1 MLGEESPEE
10 HKFSPEEVCTRL
22 AAALGSHHEGNRLG
36 GMSIV
41 GGYASGNGSRKL
53 TQQEISRGSC
63 FGAIASKGENEH
75 VNEANLVGMAPWLVG
90 KSSGHRD
97 GPPKPVIESRPAK
110 RNKVPPEVPDR
121 VADLDGGIGM
131 DPELTAKLLP
141 GGRTGAESV
150 AFGWGSFGT

>member
-1 MLGEESPEE
+1 M
-10 HKFSPEEVCTRL
+10 
-22 AAALGSHHEGNRLG
+22 
-36 GMSIV
+36 

-53 TQQEISRGSC
+53 AGQVISRGSC

-90 KSSGHRD
+90 KSPGHRD

-110 RNKVPPEVPDR
+110 RNAKIKVPPEVPDR

-141 GGRTGAESV
+141 GGGAGAESV
-150 AFGWGSFGT
+150 AFGWDSFGT

>member
-1 MLGEESPEE
+1 MWG
-10 HKFSPEEVCTRL
+10 
-22 AAALGSHHEGNRLG
+22 GN
-36 GMSIV
+36 
-41 GGYASGNGSRKL
+41 ASGDGSRKL
-53 TQQEISRGSC
+53 AQQMISRGSC
-63 FGAIASKGENEH
+63 FRAIASKGENKH

-90 KSSGHRD
+90 KSTGHRD

-110 RNKVPPEVPDR
+110 RNAKIKVPPEVPDR

>member
-1 MLGEESPEE
+1 MGRGRKHGWKRGLKGQSPRQPSKAIPGEGVATDGASLGVLGEEAPEQ
-10 HKFSPEEVCTRL
+10 HKFSPEEVSTWL
-22 AAALGSHHEGNRLG
+22 AATLGSNHVRNRVG

-90 KSSGHRD
+90 KSSGHSD
-97 GPPKPVIESRPAK
+97 GPPKPVVERGPTTRNAK
-110 RNKVPPEVPDR
+110 V
-121 VADLDGGIGM
+121 
-131 DPELTAKLLP
+131 
-141 GGRTGAESV
+141 
-150 AFGWGSFGT
+150 